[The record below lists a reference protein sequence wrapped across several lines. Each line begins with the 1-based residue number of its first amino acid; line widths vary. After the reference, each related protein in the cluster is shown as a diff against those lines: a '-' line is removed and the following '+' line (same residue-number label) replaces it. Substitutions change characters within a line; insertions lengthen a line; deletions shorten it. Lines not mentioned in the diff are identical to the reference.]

1 MPATV
6 LNRCATAMAVRPS
19 IIVQSAPW
27 MRASLSESSALVAS
41 SSSRIGASRR
51 MARAIA
57 TRCRWPPESFTPR
70 SPTSVSKP
78 RGSASTN
85 SVTCAASAAARIS
98 VVVAPGRPNAMFSPI
113 VRWNITG
120 SCGT

>member
-1 MPATV
+1 
-6 LNRCATAMAVRPS
+6 
-19 IIVQSAPW
+19 

-41 SSSRIGASRR
+41 SSSRIGALRR

-57 TRCRWPPESFTPR
+57 TRCRWPPDSFTPR

-78 RGSASTN
+78 CGSASTN
-85 SVTCAASAAARIS
+85 SVTCAASAAARTS
-98 VVVAPGRPNAMFSPI
+98 AEVAPGLPNSMFGARI